1 MKMNQYEVV
10 IIGSGFSGL
19 TCAHY
24 LREEGIENI
33 CILEKNKSLGGVWS
47 HGGVGSYPGAACD
60 VQSYTY
66 LPFLDE
72 TGFIPSKRY
81 VSQTEIADYAELLVD
96 HFDIRKH
103 INFLQKVVGVEY
115 VDFGK
120 WKVEILDL
128 ENDAKAEVLAN
139 HIVCA
144 NGPLSSP
151 RMPEFGGM
159 DKFKGE
165 SFHTA
170 EWDQNANLK
179 GKKVGIVGTG
189 ASAAQVITSIADEV
203 ESLTVFQRTAT
214 WAIERED
221 QPTPPD
227 IVDAFKAG
235 GYSSKLRHVDWKGE
249 NPPDPNLPFTF
260 EQLHDK
266 DWNSS
271 VCELLSERI
280 KNDVKDQELAK
291 KLTPDY
297 PFFCKRVLIIDDY
310 FTTFN
315 KENVHLVNDPGGV
328 VAVNEAGLE
337 MSSGDLYELEV
348 IIYATGFDAGLIP
361 FNVVGKNGVTLADK
375 FGASSENN
383 YQMIEPKTLWGLHV
397 NDMPNF
403 YMMVGPQSLNPVTN
417 VTLLCEEQ
425 GKYIAKL
432 VSSMKLNNKD
442 EVEPLEEAV
451 ENWTDKCNVSSNGKI
466 WLQCNNWY
474 MKGTK
479 DDQSAGRSRSKAM
492 WMESHESYLNHLL
505 GGADG
510 YQDDLLKFS

>member
-227 IVDAFKAG
+227 IIDAFKAG

-291 KLTPDY
+291 LLTPDY

>member
-227 IVDAFKAG
+227 IIDAFKAG

-291 KLTPDY
+291 LLTPDY

-361 FNVVGKNGVTLADK
+361 FNVVGKNGVTLANK

>member
-203 ESLTVFQRTAT
+203 QSLTVFQRTAT

>member
-227 IVDAFKAG
+227 IIDAFKAG

-291 KLTPDY
+291 LLTPDY

-328 VAVNEAGLE
+328 VAVNEVGLE

>member
-1 MKMNQYEVV
+1 MNKFDVV

-19 TCAHY
+19 TCGHF
-24 LREEGIENI
+24 LKKEGIENF
-33 CILEKNKSLGGVWS
+33 CIIEKNSSLGGVWS

-81 VSQTEIADYAELLVD
+81 VSQTEIADYAELLAD
-96 HFDIRKH
+96 HFELRKH
-103 INFLQKVVGVEY
+103 IKFQNKVIKVEY
-115 VDFGK
+115 LGIEDWDIELWDTK
-120 WKVEILDL
+120 NNQM
-128 ENDAKAEVLAN
+128 ENNIRAK

-151 RMPEFGGM
+151 RMPELGGM
-159 DKFKGE
+159 ESFKGE

-170 EWDQNANLK
+170 NWDKNANLK
-179 GKKVGIVGTG
+179 GKNVGIIGTG

-203 ESLTVFQRTAT
+203 EQLTVFQRTPT

-227 IVDAFKAG
+227 IIQSFKEG
-235 GYSSKLRHVDWKGE
+235 GYSTKLRHIDWKGE
-249 NPPDPNLPFTF
+249 LPPDPNLPFTF
-260 EQLHDK
+260 EQLHDEE
-266 DWNSS
+266 WNSA
-271 VCELLSERI
+271 VCKLLADRI
-280 KNDVKDQELAK
+280 KNDVHDPKLAK

-315 KENVHLVNDPGGV
+315 KKNVRLVHEPGGV
-328 VAVNEAGLE
+328 TKITPTGLKVA
-337 MSSGDLYELEV
+337 SGDEYDLEV

-361 FNVVGKNGVTLADK
+361 FPVVGKEKITLSEK
-375 FGASSENN
+375 FGATEENN
-383 YQMIEPKTLWGLHV
+383 FQMISPETLWGLHV
-397 NDMPNF
+397 RDLPNF

-432 VSSMKLNNKD
+432 VSSMQRENVK
-442 EVEPLEEAV
+442 EVEPTKKAV
-451 ENWTDKCNVSSNGKI
+451 EDWTSRCDKSSEGKI

-479 DDQSAGRSRSKAM
+479 DDISAGREKSKAM
-492 WMESHESYLNHLL
+492 WMESYESYLQFLL
-505 GGADG
+505 GEKGG
-510 YQDDLLKFS
+510 SQKDLLEFS

>member
-1 MKMNQYEVV
+1 MEKLDVV

-19 TCAHY
+19 TCGHF
-24 LREEGIENI
+24 LKEEGIDNFH
-33 CILEKNKSLGGVWS
+33 ILEKNKSLGGVWS

-81 VSQTEIADYAELLVD
+81 VSQTEIADYAELLAD
-96 HFDIRKH
+96 HFDLRKH
-103 INFLQKVVGVEY
+103 IKFQQKVTALEY
-115 VDFGK
+115 VEFGK
-120 WKVEILDL
+120 WKVEILNLD
-128 ENDAKAEVLAN
+128 DHSTSEVFTK
-139 HIVCA
+139 HVVCA

-159 DKFKGE
+159 EKFKGE

-170 EWDQNANLK
+170 EWDKNADLK

-189 ASAAQVITSIADEV
+189 ASAAQVITTIADEV

-227 IVDAFKAG
+227 IIEAFKAG

-249 NPPDPNLPFTF
+249 YPPDPNLPFTF
-260 EQLHDK
+260 EQLHDEQ
-266 DWNSS
+266 WNSA
-271 VCELLSERI
+271 VCDLLSERI
-280 KNDVKDQELAK
+280 KNDVNDPELAK
-291 KLTPDY
+291 LLTPDY

-315 KENVHLVNDPGGV
+315 KENVHLVHDPGGV
-328 VAVNEAGLE
+328 VAVNETGLE
-337 MSSGDLYELEV
+337 MSSGDLHELEV

-361 FNVVGKNGVTLADK
+361 FSVTGKNGVTLAEK
-375 FGASSENN
+375 FGASVENN
-383 YQMIEPKTLWGLHV
+383 FQMVEPKTLWGLHV

-403 YMMVGPQSLNPVTN
+403 FMMIGPQSLNPVTN
-417 VTLLCEEQ
+417 VTLICEEQ
-425 GKYIAKL
+425 GKYISKL
-432 VSSMKLNNKD
+432 IASMQKNEKV
-442 EVEPLEEAV
+442 EVEPSLEAV
-451 ENWTDKCNVSSNGKI
+451 KDWTNRCNESSNGKI

-479 DDQSAGRSRSKAM
+479 DDVNAGREKSKAM
-492 WMESHESYLNHLL
+492 WMESHESYLRFLL
-505 GGADG
+505 GEEGG
-510 YQDDLLKFS
+510 SQEELLEFS

>member
-203 ESLTVFQRTAT
+203 QSLTVFQRTAT

-291 KLTPDY
+291 LLTPDY

-361 FNVVGKNGVTLADK
+361 FDVVGKNGVTLANK

>member
-1 MKMNQYEVV
+1 MNQYEVV

-227 IVDAFKAG
+227 IIDAFKAG

-291 KLTPDY
+291 LLTPDY

-361 FNVVGKNGVTLADK
+361 FNVVGKNGVTLANK

-432 VSSMKLNNKD
+432 VSSMKLNNKH

>member
-159 DKFKGE
+159 EKFKGE

-227 IVDAFKAG
+227 IIDAFKAG

-291 KLTPDY
+291 LLTPDY

-328 VAVNEAGLE
+328 VAVNEVGLE

-451 ENWTDKCNVSSNGKI
+451 KNWTDKCNVSSNGKI

>member
-1 MKMNQYEVV
+1 MNQYEVV

-128 ENDAKAEVLAN
+128 ENDAKTEVLAN
-139 HIVCA
+139 HVVCA

-227 IVDAFKAG
+227 IIDAFKAG

-291 KLTPDY
+291 LLTPDY

-361 FNVVGKNGVTLADK
+361 FNVVGKNGVTLANK

-510 YQDDLLKFS
+510 FQDDLLKFS

>member
-227 IVDAFKAG
+227 IIDAFKAG

-291 KLTPDY
+291 LLTPDY

-328 VAVNEAGLE
+328 VAVNEVGLE

-451 ENWTDKCNVSSNGKI
+451 KNWTDKCNVSSNGKI